1 MPNLVQG
8 HLRFSDS
15 DFLMNDYK
23 ETVLKKYKKQTTERL
38 TGMLKSDSEQFALMK
53 DIEVTDLF
61 DTQKNIKKILAEA
74 LAIITVLAEREGYD
88 IAELMRQ

>member
-8 HLRFSDS
+8 HVRFSDS
-15 DFLMNDYK
+15 DFLMNDY
-23 ETVLKKYKKQTTERL
+23 EATVLKKYTNKTTEKL
-38 TGMLKSDSEQFALMK
+38 TAMWNSDSEQFALMK

-74 LAIITVLAEREGYD
+74 LAIVSVLAQREGYGL
-88 IAELMRQ
+88 AELMRQ

>member
-8 HLRFSDS
+8 HLRFSES
-15 DFLMNDYK
+15 DFLMNDY
-23 ETVLKKYKKQTTERL
+23 EANVLKKYTKQTTERL
-38 TGMLKSDSEQFALMK
+38 TAMLKSDSEQFALMK

-74 LAIITVLAEREGYD
+74 LAMISVLAQREGYGLV
-88 IAELMRQ
+88 ELMH

>member
-1 MPNLVQG
+1 MPELVQG
-8 HLRFSDS
+8 HLRFSES
-15 DFLMNDYK
+15 DFLMNDYQ

-38 TGMLKSDSEQFALMK
+38 TAMLKSDSEQFALMK

-74 LAIITVLAEREGYD
+74 LAIISVLSEREGYGL
-88 IAELMRQ
+88 AELMH